1 MTASSG
7 GLRSRTL
14 SRTAVLLIALVTRA
28 AAAADP
34 KELFAAVAADDA
46 TRLEKALERNPDGL
60 NTKGPGGQTPLMH
73 AVLTGKLSAVKV
85 LLGHGADTTIGEKD
99 GYTPMHGAGF
109 QVCPRLR
116 ADSAPPSRNRIS
128 RAEQGSD
135 GTVHPQLA
143 YAISR

>member
-1 MTASSG
+1 MTASSR
-7 GLRSRTL
+7 GLRSRAL
-14 SRTAVLLIALVTRA
+14 SPLSFWRTAVLLIALVTRA

-116 ADSAPPSRNRIS
+116 ADSAPPSRNRIPR
-128 RAEQGSD
+128 RA
-135 GTVHPQLA
+135 
-143 YAISR
+143 RF